1 MAATHYQSSKGPRL
15 IAEMPFTYLKN
26 AIAVIEGQIAC
37 GVEKAGGGDR
47 ADELEAM
54 KARLAD
60 LDALHREAEAAQVG
74 VGARAASPRT
84 SPSACPPWPLWPL
97 PPRTP

>member
-15 IAEMPFTYLKN
+15 IAEMPFTYLNN

-37 GVEKAGGGDR
+37 GITKADGSDR

-54 KARLAD
+54 KARRAH
-60 LDALHREAEAAQVG
+60 LDAMHREAEAAQVG
-74 VGARAASPRT
+74 VGA
-84 SPSACPPWPLWPL
+84 
-97 PPRTP
+97 